1 MPVDVAP
8 LAPDDWPRLRDLRER
23 SLRGDPDAF
32 WATWADEALFTEER
46 WRGFAT
52 TATWFV
58 ALDGGTDV
66 GIAGVVRRPEEAGSA
81 EVIGMWVDPAS
92 RGLGTARA
100 LLEAVDSWAV
110 PLGVDPVVLW
120 VVDHNE
126 AARAAYARLGFAE
139 TGETAP
145 MPTGR
150 AGTEIRMSRHPAVAT
165 EQELAGIEA
174 DRAAA
179 HAEAATEPKPAIA
192 RVEEVDADG
201 VPARLYVPDAPSG
214 ALLYLHGGGFALG
227 DLVTHDGIARRL
239 ADRTGWAVLLPDYR
253 RSPEHA
259 WPAAAEDAAA
269 AADWLAGTGF
279 DRLAVLGDSA
289 GSALAIGEALR
300 HPERYVGQ
308 VQVYPFV
315 DPSGASYDSALTDV
329 DLPIDR
335 ARLFWRLYLQGSDA
349 ADDAALHVLDRGDLT
364 GQPPALVQLAELDV
378 LTPTGRRYAERLAE
392 AGVPARVELYRGV
405 QHGFWRRSDNDQSGP
420 ALDAV
425 AAFLSAL

>member
-1 MPVDVAP
+1 MPA
-8 LAPDDWPRLRDLRER
+8 
-23 SLRGDPDAF
+23 
-32 WATWADEALFTEER
+32 
-46 WRGFAT
+46 
-52 TATWFV
+52 
-58 ALDGGTDV
+58 
-66 GIAGVVRRPEEAGSA
+66 
-81 EVIGMWVDPAS
+81 
-92 RGLGTARA
+92 
-100 LLEAVDSWAV
+100 
-110 PLGVDPVVLW
+110 
-120 VVDHNE
+120 
-126 AARAAYARLGFAE
+126 
-139 TGETAP
+139 
-145 MPTGR
+145 GR

-165 EQELAGIEA
+165 QQELAGIEA
-174 DRAAA
+174 DRAAG

-192 RVEEVDADG
+192 RVEEVDAGG

-269 AADWLAGTGF
+269 AADWLADWLAGTGV

-315 DPSGASYDSALTDV
+315 DPSGASYDTDLTDV
-329 DLPIDR
+329 DLPVDR
-335 ARLFWRLYLQGSDA
+335 CRLFWRLYLQGADPA
-349 ADDAALHVLDRGDLT
+349 ADAALHVLDRGDLT

-378 LTPTGRRYAERLAE
+378 LTPTGQRYAERLAE
-392 AGVPARVELYRGV
+392 AGVRVRVELYPGV
-405 QHGFWRRSDNDQSGP
+405 QHGFWRRTDNDQAGA